1 MDMPGA
7 EETEGFTLQENE
19 VIGRNIS
26 MFRRMQ
32 EIKALDMA
40 SRMDMKLGA
49 YSKYERGETRI
60 TIDFVKK
67 AAEVLK
73 VDPLKLLAVPT
84 QNFVQTLTDSP
95 NSPFNVNGNVQTSDP
110 KQTEL
115 VIKLIENVMLVNE
128 RILILLE
135 REK

>member
-95 NSPFNVNGNVQTSDP
+95 NSPFNVNGNVQNSDP